1 MLHVWICQHL
11 PTYANI
17 IIHTYANICS
27 NNDPH
32 VVNYSIHGVYGIYIL
47 YPHVGWL
54 YPHDIPELDGAY
66 NRLGTYFILI

>member
-17 IIHTYANICS
+17 IIHTYTYANICS

-32 VVNYSIHGVYGIYIL
+32 VVNYSIHGVYGIYNL
-47 YPHVGWL
+47 YV
-54 YPHDIPELDGAY
+54 
-66 NRLGTYFILI
+66 

>member
-32 VVNYSIHGVYGIYIL
+32 VVNYSIHGVYGIYNL
-47 YPHVGWL
+47 YV
-54 YPHDIPELDGAY
+54 
-66 NRLGTYFILI
+66 